1 MDFRGSAGR
10 DTRSNSPRRTS
21 DGLEQLVRTAFED
34 IVPHSAVSFFGRLS
48 ATQAGRYAF
57 AGQIDEWKILKT
69 AAKIV
74 SEGFRDAG
82 YVYINLVLLRMP

>member
-1 MDFRGSAGR
+1 MTHA
-10 DTRSNSPRRTS
+10 RTLLDAPPMGWS
-21 DGLEQLVRTAFED
+21 SWYAAFED
-34 IVPHSAVSFFGRLS
+34 ILPHSAVSFFGRLS